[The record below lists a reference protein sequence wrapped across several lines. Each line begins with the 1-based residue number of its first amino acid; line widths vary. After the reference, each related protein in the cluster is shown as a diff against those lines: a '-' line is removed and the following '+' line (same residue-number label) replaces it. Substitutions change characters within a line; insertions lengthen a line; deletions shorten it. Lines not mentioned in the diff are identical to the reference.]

1 MKTHILKYSL
11 LILLF
16 NMSCASPSVQ
26 QPISERLTEDF
37 FEQKIKDLKSPLILD
52 VRTPE
57 EFERGHLN
65 NAKNVNYNEPLV
77 MKQLLESLDPNQPIL
92 VYCAAGG
99 RSSKTIELMLELG
112 FNEVYEL
119 TKGINGWEAAGKPI
133 TKD

>member
-1 MKTHILKYSL
+1 MT
-11 LILLF
+11 
-16 NMSCASPSVQ
+16 A
-26 QPISERLTEDF
+26 DF

>member
-26 QPISERLTEDF
+26 QPISERLTADF

-57 EFERGHLN
+57 EFERGH
-65 NAKNVNYNEPLV
+65 NEPLV